1 MQDQDSLY
9 DDIGP
14 ELITHLYDPETGM
27 KAVVV
32 VDSVLPG
39 GGGIRMLPDITTAE
53 IAGLAR
59 AMTYKFS
66 IFDLR
71 FRGLPYGGAKA
82 GIFHDPNAE
91 DRDAIVAAFGRAASP
106 LIRARLFGTGA
117 DMGISEEDVLN
128 VYRAADA
135 ESRGPSPES
144 LALKDGMPMDLHY
157 TGFGI
162 ATAAEVTSKAA
173 GFSIEGATVAIEGF
187 GKSGVS
193 AAMYLSRLGAR
204 VVAVSTIEGLLYD
217 PAGLDIEVLRQERS
231 AVGDAVVRTHARG
244 EKMPKE
250 ALFSLPVDVL
260 IPGARPYVIRRE
272 NASEIQAK
280 VVVEGANIPTTE
292 EAAEI
297 LHSRGVLV
305 APDFVSNG
313 GGLIAVLRDREDHGK
328 TPHDRIFE
336 IVRESIRETLGKVLQ
351 SSTERNS
358 PPRSVAIQM
367 ARKNIASRRE
377 ESRRLRADWPA
388 YEKMQG

>member
-1 MQDQDSLY
+1 MLDQEVVY

-32 VDSVLPG
+32 VDSVIPG

-91 DRDAIVAAFGRAASP
+91 DRDAIITAFGRAASP
-106 LIRARLFGTGA
+106 LIRARVFGTGA
-117 DMGISEEDVLN
+117 DMGISEEDVLQ

-135 ESRGPSPES
+135 ENRGPSPES
-144 LALKDGMPMDLHY
+144 LTLKDGMPMDLHY

-162 ATAAEVTSKAA
+162 ATAADVTSKAA
-173 GFSIEGATVAIEGF
+173 GFPIKGATVAIEGF
-187 GKSGVS
+187 GKSGAS
-193 AAMYLSRLGAR
+193 AAMYLDRLGAR
-204 VVAVSTIEGLLYD
+204 IVAVSTIEGLLYD
-217 PAGLDIEVLRQERS
+217 PEGLDIDTLRRERQ
-231 AVGDAVVRTHARG
+231 AVGDAVVKTHQRG
-244 EKMPKE
+244 EKLAKE

-260 IPGARPYVIRRE
+260 IPGARPHVIRGD
-272 NASEIQAK
+272 NAHEIQAR
-280 VVVEGANIPTTE
+280 VVVEGANIPTTDKG
-292 EAAEI
+292 AEI

-313 GGLIAVLRDREDHGK
+313 GGLIMVLRDRENQGK

-336 IVRESIRETLGKVLQ
+336 IVRESIQATLSEVLDA
-351 SSTERNS
+351 SNS
-358 PPRSVAIQM
+358 QDAPPRAVAIQM

-377 ESRRLRADWPA
+377 ESRRLRSDWTA
-388 YEKMQG
+388 YERMQG

>member
-1 MQDQDSLY
+1 MIEQEIIY

-32 VDSVLPG
+32 VDSVIPG

-91 DRDAIVAAFGRAASP
+91 DRDAIIAAFGRAASP
-106 LIRARLFGTGA
+106 LIRARVFGTGA
-117 DMGISEEDVLN
+117 DMGISEEDVLA
-128 VYRAADA
+128 VYKTADA

-144 LALKDGMPMDLHY
+144 LALRDGMPMDLHY

-173 GFSIEGATVAIEGF
+173 GFDIKGAKVAIEGF

-193 AAMYLSRLGAR
+193 AAMYLERLGAR
-204 VVAVSTIEGLLYD
+204 VVAVSTIEGMLYH
-217 PAGLDIEVLRQERS
+217 PEGLDIEALRRERQT
-231 AVGDAVVRTHARG
+231 VGDAVVNTHARG
-244 EKMPKE
+244 EKLPKE
-250 ALFSLPVDVL
+250 ALFTLPVDVL
-260 IPGARPYVIRRE
+260 IPGARPYVIGAD
-272 NASEIQAK
+272 NANAIQAK

-292 EAAEI
+292 EGAAI
-297 LHSRGVLV
+297 LHSRGILV

-313 GGLIAVLRDREDHGK
+313 GGLIAVLRDRENQGK
-328 TPHDRIFE
+328 TPHDKIFE
-336 IVRESIRETLGKVLQ
+336 IVRDSIQETLSGVLDASMSQ
-351 SSTERNS
+351 NA
-358 PPRSVAIQM
+358 PPRAVAIKA
-367 ARKNIASRRE
+367 ARKNIAARRE
-377 ESRRLRADWPA
+377 ESRRLRADWAA
-388 YEKMQG
+388 YEKQQG

>member
-1 MQDQDSLY
+1 MQDQASLY

-14 ELITHLYDPETGM
+14 ELVTHLYDPDTGM

-32 VDSVLPG
+32 VDSVIPG

-66 IFDLR
+66 VFDLR

-82 GIFHDPNAE
+82 GIFHDPNAP
-91 DRDAIVAAFGRAASP
+91 DRDAIIEAFGRAASP
-106 LIRARLFGTGA
+106 LIRARTFGTGA
-117 DMGISEEDVLN
+117 DMGISEEDVLR
-128 VYRAADA
+128 VYRAANA

-144 LALKDGMPMDLHY
+144 LKLKDGMPMDLHY

-204 VVAVSTIEGLLYD
+204 IVAVSTIEGLLYD
-217 PAGLDIEVLRQERS
+217 PAGLDIEALRRERKTD
-231 AVGDAVVRTHARG
+231 GDDVVKTHQRG
-244 EKMPKE
+244 EKLPKE

-260 IPGARPYVIRRE
+260 IPGARPYVIRAE
-272 NASEIQAK
+272 NVHEIQAK
-280 VVVEGANIPTTE
+280 VVVEGANIPTTDD
-292 EAAEI
+292 AAEI
-297 LHSRGVLV
+297 LHSKGILV

-313 GGLIAVLRDREDHGK
+313 GGLIAVLRDREDQGQ
-328 TPHDRIFE
+328 TSHDRIFG
-336 IVRESIRETLGKVLQ
+336 IVRESIQATLGQVLSG
-351 SSTERNS
+351 SSAQDS
-358 PPRSVAIQM
+358 PPRAVAIQM

-377 ESRRLRADWPA
+377 ESRRLRADWAA
-388 YEKMQG
+388 YERMQG